1 MGNFQQGVR
10 RMNETSSTIK
20 RGGSPLDAFT
30 PAIEHT
36 KRMLFQP
43 FDPIKWFVLGFVI
56 FLASLITSDWG
67 GGWGGSRYEKELDDH
82 RWGGGG
88 AEGMQQAG
96 QWVMDNLGLIL
107 FIGIA
112 AFIAI
117 NLLGVVIQYLGSR
130 GHFMFL
136 ECVIENKAEVA
147 VPWKNA
153 GRPAWSLF
161 LWRMAIFILLF
172 WCFVLLLALPAGMLS
187 AYRSNSAVDR
197 IISTGGFATVS
208 VPSFVMA
215 LAAIYLFSVRLQW
228 LPATGYTPFSLNPWA
243 NLKSFVLPALSIAL
257 IEWVVLMR
265 VLRSDMITTLQQNYI
280 LLARAKGLPPWKI
293 LIRHALRPSSFT
305 LLTVFGLQ
313 VGRLLGEAVIV
324 ETIFALP
331 GMGRLLVNA
340 IYARDY
346 MVVQGCVLLIT
357 IGYVTVNS
365 AVDIFYAVLDP
376 RIRMEAP
383 HGG

>member
-1 MGNFQQGVR
+1 MPTIGKKLLRLSFVLLAVTAITFLMVNILPGDVAYMIGGEEATPEDVRVIREELGLDGNIAVR
-10 RMNETSSTIK
+10 YVSWLGRVI
-20 RGGSPLDAFT
+20 RGDLGESYLSHAPVLDAILARLPVT
-30 PAIEHT
+30 LE
-36 KRMLFQP
+36 L
-43 FDPIKWFVLGFVI
+43 LVI
-56 FLASLITSDWG
+56 SQLLA
-67 GGWGGSRYEKELDDH
+67 
-82 RWGGGG
+82 
-88 AEGMQQAG
+88 
-96 QWVMDNLGLIL
+96 
-107 FIGIA
+107 
-112 AFIAI
+112 
-117 NLLGVVIQYLGSR
+117 
-130 GHFMFL
+130 
-136 ECVIENKAEVA
+136 
-147 VPWKNA
+147 
-153 GRPAWSLF
+153 
-161 LWRMAIFILLF
+161 
-172 WCFVLLLALPAGMLS
+172 LLLALPAGMLS
-187 AYRSNSAVDR
+187 AYRNNSAVDR

-208 VPSFVMA
+208 IPSFVMA
-215 LAAIYLFSVRLQW
+215 LAAIYLFSVRLRW

-346 MVVQGCVLLIT
+346 MVVQGCALLIT
-357 IGYVTVNS
+357 VGYVTVNS

-376 RIRMEAP
+376 RIRTEAP
-383 HGG
+383 YGG